1 MSQHLIIRLPGDP
14 GQSVHWQLY
23 PVEESPVEQGPV
35 VQAAEGGKASSGILS
50 SISAL
55 ETLTE
60 QFPDTKTIAL
70 VPTELVSVH
79 RVQVEGSLNKA
90 VLKSLPYRLE
100 DDLAEDVDDLHISV
114 IAKEDDQVYVSV
126 VAQEKM
132 AFWYDAL
139 TQSGLKFKTMIPEA
153 LALPWTEGECSA
165 LEMDGRWILRDGRWQ
180 WAACD
185 PSWLGFYLTESDS
198 EEEPLTVNSFSEIP
212 ENCPG
217 EWHQDASGS
226 SMEMLAAGAISAA
239 SEKSY
244 VGKESA
250 NLLQGPWQ
258 VESSMIKSLKPWGLA
273 AGLLAFTI
281 TLFTA
286 QALLKSVQ
294 LEQQAEQLQAQA
306 HEIYSD
312 MFPGERVVR
321 LQSQMRQKLMT
332 LKSNNGDDSGL
343 LKLLDQ
349 TAPLFKQYPELK
361 PITLSYNQSQQSL
374 RLEATA
380 KDFDTFTAFREESG
394 EQLVITV
401 ETLEKSGE
409 LANGTLII
417 RGNDS

>member
-14 GQSVHWQLY
+14 GQPVHWQLY
-23 PVEESPVEQGPV
+23 PVEQGSV
-35 VQAAEGGKASSGILS
+35 LQETGEEKASSGVLS
-50 SISAL
+50 SIEAL
-55 ETLTE
+55 SVLAE

-70 VPTELVSVH
+70 VPAELVSVH
-79 RVQVEGSLNKA
+79 SLQVEGSLSKA
-90 VLKSLPYRLE
+90 VMKSLPFRLE
-100 DDLAEDVDDLHISV
+100 DDLAEDVEDLHISV

-126 VAQEKM
+126 VAQSKM
-132 AFWYDAL
+132 AFWYEAL
-139 TQSGLKFKTMIPEA
+139 NRSELKFKVMIPET

-165 LEMDGRWILRDGRWQ
+165 LKLEDRWLLRDGRWQ
-180 WAACD
+180 WATCD
-185 PSWLGFYLTESDS
+185 PSWLNFYLAEEEGS
-198 EEEPLTVNSFSEIP
+198 EEEPLKVNSFSEVP

-217 EWHQDASGS
+217 EWYQES
-226 SMEMLAAGAISAA
+226 SNSEDPMAVLAAGAVNAA
-239 SEKSY
+239 S
-244 VGKESA
+244 GKNNA

-281 TLFTA
+281 TLFAA
-286 QALLKSVQ
+286 QAVLKSIQ
-294 LEQQAEQLQAQA
+294 LEQQADQLQAQA

-321 LQSQMRQKLMT
+321 LQSQMRQKLAA
-332 LKSNNGDDSGL
+332 LKSNHSNDSGL

-349 TAPLFKQYPELK
+349 TAPLFKQHPELK
-361 PITLSYNQSQQSL
+361 PVTLSYNQSQQSL

-401 ETLEKSGE
+401 ETLEKSGD